1 MQNLVPPFVWSLKY
15 STPVSVKNDVGIC
28 FEEYFQYFGINPEED
43 CSEYGLLQRATERR
57 KSFLALL
64 KKAADIDN
72 TSEASDPGDH
82 TGCFPLTL
90 AARAYLDSV
99 TGPPDPRALRAVL

>member
-57 KSFLALL
+57 KKGTTVVAEPTRSGKSAL
-64 KKAADIDN
+64 K
-72 TSEASDPGDH
+72 S
-82 TGCFPLTL
+82 
-90 AARAYLDSV
+90 
-99 TGPPDPRALRAVL
+99 